1 MKIEDLQKELVK
13 RGYLRTRSAFPFLSL
28 LAVSACGGGG
38 GSSDGGGVTPSP
50 EPEPVDP
57 ISYSG
62 SVIKG
67 PLEKAQVFLDYD
79 GDGDLDDNEPW
90 VLTGSDGG
98 FTLEGNV
105 PDVGFVAQTSSET
118 VDKSSGE
125 ILDNVVLKAPS
136 GSSVVT
142 PATTIMKEAGITKE
156 EVSKVLGLPEGVDPT
171 SFNPYSA
178 DADPETALAVEK
190 VSQQVMTTITAVSS
204 AVEGA
209 GADKAAAFSL
219 ALETVV
225 EVVKDKAAA
234 VQADPTAAVE
244 VLDFSNATEIQ
255 AVTEKVSAKIEETGI
270 ATKADFDAVKA
281 DLDAAVTNVN
291 TKITEVTDL
300 SSEESM
306 AAFAIATE
314 LKAQVKAAVEAKDDP
329 SVTISFKDTAAIEEA
344 QTEKAAEIKEKIES
358 GEVVTAPEPEP
369 NSDVIAPILKNMTAL
384 AGTNTISLIF
394 DESLFGVPM
403 TTDFEVF
410 VNGIQKNITAVAISG
425 NVINVK
431 FQGAA
436 LTNDKTVLVN
446 YSENAVSTG
455 ITDREGNT
463 VGSFSKTTVFGND
476 LVAPSLYISALNSTF
491 SGSKTGRSFCETATI
506 PHLLQ
511 KTMGMGAPQYL

>member
-1 MKIEDLQKELVK
+1 MKFEDLRKELVK

-190 VSQQVMTTITAVSS
+190 VSH
-204 AVEGA
+204 
-209 GADKAAAFSL
+209 
-219 ALETVV
+219 
-225 EVVKDKAAA
+225 
-234 VQADPTAAVE
+234 
-244 VLDFSNATEIQ
+244 
-255 AVTEKVSAKIEETGI
+255 
-270 ATKADFDAVKA
+270 
-281 DLDAAVTNVN
+281 
-291 TKITEVTDL
+291 
-300 SSEESM
+300 
-306 AAFAIATE
+306 
-314 LKAQVKAAVEAKDDP
+314 
-329 SVTISFKDTAAIEEA
+329 
-344 QTEKAAEIKEKIES
+344 
-358 GEVVTAPEPEP
+358 
-369 NSDVIAPILKNMTAL
+369 
-384 AGTNTISLIF
+384 
-394 DESLFGVPM
+394 
-403 TTDFEVF
+403 
-410 VNGIQKNITAVAISG
+410 
-425 NVINVK
+425 
-431 FQGAA
+431 
-436 LTNDKTVLVN
+436 
-446 YSENAVSTG
+446 
-455 ITDREGNT
+455 R
-463 VGSFSKTTVFGND
+463 
-476 LVAPSLYISALNSTF
+476 
-491 SGSKTGRSFCETATI
+491 
-506 PHLLQ
+506 
-511 KTMGMGAPQYL
+511 